1 MFKFS
6 MPIARK
12 LPLALLGSALLVSLG
27 VGTASYFIGSQA
39 LRSAAETNL
48 MTLASERASQVS
60 TYLKSVE
67 DDLVATSRSEATMQT
82 LRDFGG
88 AWLQFK
94 VDPTAEVRKL
104 YVDDNPNKDN
114 LAALDTLGTTGAY
127 DATHTRFHPGFR
139 NQISARGYRDLY
151 LFDLKG
157 FLVYSVTKAAD
168 FGTSFAQGGR
178 WADTTLGQVFQQAAE
193 IENPDDIAFTD
204 FAAYGPAAGAPASF
218 FGKPVFNA
226 QGRKIGVLA
235 IQLPSERLDAV
246 IGNRTGMGE
255 TGEVIVVGPDGLLRS
270 DSSFTE
276 ANDALLTGFAGPML
290 DAALSGTAA
299 EGETADY
306 RATGMM
312 VAAAPI
318 TTRGQNWAA
327 VAVMGIDEVLAPVA
341 NMRNM
346 MLLIGAGL
354 LAVVAALGLLFSRTI
369 TVPIT
374 RLTDTMDALVK
385 GDLEVEVR
393 GADRTDELGAMA
405 RAVEVFRE
413 NGQKVAQLTEAEA
426 AQVLANQAERAR
438 MMTSLQR
445 AFGNV
450 VDAAIAGDF
459 SRRVE
464 AEFPDAELNALA
476 GSVNALVETV
486 DRGLGETGQVLS
498 ALADA
503 DLTRRVSGDY
513 EGAFARLKSDT
524 NAVAEKLGDI
534 VGQLRHTSGSLRTA
548 TGEILSG
555 ANDLSERT
563 TRQAAT
569 IEETSAAMEQLAAT
583 VLDNARQAE
592 TASLE
597 AKAVSATA
605 EEGGQVMAQATDAM
619 DRITASSAKI
629 SNIIGLIDDIAFQTN
644 LLALNAS
651 VEAARAGDA
660 GKGFAVVAVE
670 VRRLA
675 QSAASASAD
684 VKLLIEQSAGEVK
697 GGSRL
702 VADAAAKL
710 TTMLEAIR
718 GNSAAME
725 AIARESREQAGSIE
739 EVNAGVRLMDEM
751 TQHNAALVEQTNA
764 AIEQTE
770 AQAGELDRIVDIFT
784 IDAAPARRPEVKP
797 APASTIR
804 GMQDKL
810 KAVAG
815 SYLRRGNAAVD
826 EDWAEFYAGR
836 GRPCPLS
843 PAAFSATSSGSCPEA
858 LSLHV
863 PHRCHPQAPV
873 RASSQADR
881 SQP

>member
-1 MFKFS
+1 MFRFS

-27 VGTASYFIGSQA
+27 VGLASYLIGSQA
-39 LRSAAETNL
+39 LRNSAETNL
-48 MTLASERASQVS
+48 MTLANERASQVS

-235 IQLPSERLDAV
+235 IQLPSERHDAV
-246 IGNRTGMGE
+246 IVNRTGISE

-276 ANDALLTGFAGPML
+276 ANGALLTGFAGPML

-299 EGETADY
+299 EGETAHY

-327 VAVMGIDEVLAPVA
+327 VAVMGIDEVLAPVT

-385 GDLEVEVR
+385 GDL
-393 GADRTDELGAMA
+393 
-405 RAVEVFRE
+405 
-413 NGQKVAQLTEAEA
+413 
-426 AQVLANQAERAR
+426 
-438 MMTSLQR
+438 
-445 AFGNV
+445 
-450 VDAAIAGDF
+450 
-459 SRRVE
+459 
-464 AEFPDAELNALA
+464 
-476 GSVNALVETV
+476 
-486 DRGLGETGQVLS
+486 
-498 ALADA
+498 
-503 DLTRRVSGDY
+503 
-513 EGAFARLKSDT
+513 
-524 NAVAEKLGDI
+524 
-534 VGQLRHTSGSLRTA
+534 
-548 TGEILSG
+548 
-555 ANDLSERT
+555 
-563 TRQAAT
+563 
-569 IEETSAAMEQLAAT
+569 
-583 VLDNARQAE
+583 
-592 TASLE
+592 
-597 AKAVSATA
+597 
-605 EEGGQVMAQATDAM
+605 
-619 DRITASSAKI
+619 
-629 SNIIGLIDDIAFQTN
+629 
-644 LLALNAS
+644 
-651 VEAARAGDA
+651 
-660 GKGFAVVAVE
+660 
-670 VRRLA
+670 
-675 QSAASASAD
+675 
-684 VKLLIEQSAGEVK
+684 
-697 GGSRL
+697 
-702 VADAAAKL
+702 
-710 TTMLEAIR
+710 
-718 GNSAAME
+718 
-725 AIARESREQAGSIE
+725 
-739 EVNAGVRLMDEM
+739 
-751 TQHNAALVEQTNA
+751 
-764 AIEQTE
+764 
-770 AQAGELDRIVDIFT
+770 
-784 IDAAPARRPEVKP
+784 
-797 APASTIR
+797 
-804 GMQDKL
+804 
-810 KAVAG
+810 
-815 SYLRRGNAAVD
+815 
-826 EDWAEFYAGR
+826 
-836 GRPCPLS
+836 
-843 PAAFSATSSGSCPEA
+843 
-858 LSLHV
+858 
-863 PHRCHPQAPV
+863 
-873 RASSQADR
+873 
-881 SQP
+881 

>member
-27 VGTASYFIGSQA
+27 VGSASYFIGSQA
-39 LRSAAETNL
+39 LRTAAETNL

-67 DDLVATSRSEATMQT
+67 DDLVATSRSEATVQA

-104 YVDDNPNKDN
+104 YVDDNTNKDN

-127 DATHTRFHPGFR
+127 DVTHTRFHPGYR
-139 NQISARGYRDLY
+139 TQIGARGYRDLY

-157 FLVYSVTKAAD
+157 FMVYSVNKAED
-168 FGTSFAQGGR
+168 FGTSFAEGGPL
-178 WADTTLGQVFQQAAE
+178 AASSLGQVFQQAVA
-193 IENPDDIAFTD
+193 IENPDDIVFAD
-204 FAAYGPAAGAPASF
+204 FAAYAPAAGLPASF
-218 FGKPVFNA
+218 FAKPVFNG
-226 QGRKIGVLA
+226 QGRKVGVLA

-246 IGNRTGMGE
+246 IGDRTGLGE
-255 TGEVIVVGPDGLLRS
+255 TGEVLVAGPDGLLRS

-276 ANDALLTGFAGPML
+276 ANDALVTGFTGPML
-290 DAALSGTAA
+290 DAALAGTRAQ
-299 EGETADY
+299 GETSAY
-306 RATGMM
+306 RATNML

-318 TTRGQNWAA
+318 TTRGQSWAA
-327 VAVMGIDEVLAPVA
+327 VAVMATDEVLAPVA

-369 TVPIT
+369 TKPIS
-374 RLTDTMDALVK
+374 RLTGTMEALAE
-385 GDLEVEVR
+385 GDLDVEVR

-413 NGQKVAQLTEAEA
+413 NGLKVAQMTEAEA

-438 MMTSLQR
+438 MMEGLQR

-459 SRRVE
+459 SRRVD
-464 AEFPDAELNALA
+464 AEFPDVELNALA
-476 GSVNALVETV
+476 RSVNSLVETV
-486 DRGLGETGQVLS
+486 DRGLTETGEVLA

-503 DLTRRVSGDY
+503 NLTLRMRGDY
-513 EGAFARLKSDT
+513 EGAFARLKADT

-534 VGQLRHTSGSLRTA
+534 VGQLRQTSGSLKTA

-563 TRQAAT
+563 TKQAAT
-569 IEETSAAMEQLAAT
+569 IEETSAAMEQLAST
-583 VLDNARQAE
+583 VLENAKKAEAASVQAK
-592 TASLE
+592 S
-597 AKAVSATA
+597 VSATA

-619 DRITASSAKI
+619 DRITESSGKI

-684 VKLLIEQSAGEVK
+684 VKVLIEQSANEVK

-710 TTMLEAIR
+710 AGMLGAIRDNTTALEAI
-718 GNSAAME
+718 S
-725 AIARESREQAGSIE
+725 RESRDQAGAIE
-739 EVNAGVRLMDEM
+739 EVNVGVRLMDEM
-751 TQHNAALVEQTNA
+751 TQHNAALVEETNA

-770 AQAGELDRIVDIFT
+770 AQASELDRIVDIFT
-784 IDAAPARRPEVKP
+784 IDAALSRAVAPKP
-797 APASTIR
+797 APAPAQGIR

-826 EDWAEFYAGR
+826 KDWAEF
-836 GRPCPLS
+836 
-843 PAAFSATSSGSCPEA
+843 
-858 LSLHV
+858 
-863 PHRCHPQAPV
+863 
-873 RASSQADR
+873 
-881 SQP
+881 

>member
-27 VGTASYFIGSQA
+27 VGTASYLIGSQA
-39 LRSAAETNL
+39 LRTSAETNL
-48 MTLASERASQVS
+48 TTLASERAAAVS

-67 DDLVATSRSEATMQT
+67 DDLVATSRSEASVQA

-104 YVDDNPNKDN
+104 YVDDNPDKEN
-114 LAALDTLGTTGAY
+114 LAALETLGTTGAY
-127 DATHTRFHPGFR
+127 DVTHTRFHKGFR
-139 NQISARGYRDLY
+139 SQITARGYRDLY

-157 FLVYSVTKAAD
+157 FMVYSVNKGED
-168 FGTSFAQGGR
+168 FGTSFAEGGPL
-178 WADTTLGQVFQQAAE
+178 ATSSLGQVFQQAVA
-193 IENPDDIAFTD
+193 IENPDDLVFAD
-204 FAAYGPAAGAPASF
+204 FAPYQAAGGLPASF
-218 FGKPVFNA
+218 FAKPVFNA
-226 QGRKIGVLA
+226 QGRKVGVLA

-246 IGNRTGMGE
+246 IGDRTGLGE
-255 TGEVIVVGPDGLLRS
+255 TGEVLVVGPDGLLRS

-276 ANDALLTGFAGPML
+276 ANDAMLTPFAGPVL
-290 DAALSGTAA
+290 DTALAGTANN
-299 EGETADY
+299 GETSAY
-306 RATGMM
+306 RATDML

-318 TTRGQNWAA
+318 ATRGQPWAA
-327 VAVMGIDEVLAPVA
+327 VAVMATDEVLAPVV

-346 MLLIGAGL
+346 MLAIGAGL
-354 LAVVAALGLLFSRTI
+354 LAVVAALSLLFSRAI
-369 TVPIT
+369 TKPIT
-374 RLTDTMDALVK
+374 RLTDTMEALAK

-393 GADRTDELGAMA
+393 GAGRTDELGAMA

-413 NGQKVAQLTEAEA
+413 NGQKVAQMTEAEA

-438 MMTSLQR
+438 MMESLQR
-445 AFGNV
+445 AFGDV

-459 SRRVE
+459 TKRVE
-464 AEFPDAELNALA
+464 AEFADAELNTLA
-476 GSVNALVETV
+476 RSVNSLVETV
-486 DRGLGETGQVLS
+486 DRGLGETGDVLS
-498 ALADA
+498 ALADTN
-503 DLTRRVSGDY
+503 LTRRVRGEY
-513 EGAFARLKSDT
+513 EGAFARLKNDT
-524 NAVAEKLGDI
+524 NAVAEKLGEI
-534 VGQLRHTSGSLRTA
+534 VGQLRQTSSALKTA

-569 IEETSAAMEQLAAT
+569 IEETSATMEQLAAT
-583 VLDNARQAE
+583 VLQNA
-592 TASLE
+592 
-597 AKAVSATA
+597 AKAEAASKQAQAVSETA
-605 EEGGQVMAQATDAM
+605 EEGGRVMTQATDAM
-619 DRITASSAKI
+619 DRITASSGKI

-684 VKLLIEQSAGEVK
+684 VKVLIEQSANEVK

-710 TTMLEAIR
+710 SGML
-718 GNSAAME
+718 
-725 AIARESREQAGSIE
+725 GSIRDNTAALQAISRDSRSQASAID
-739 EVNAGVRLMDEM
+739 EVNIAVRTMDEM
-751 TQHNAALVEQTNA
+751 TQHNAALVEETNA

-770 AQAGELDRIVDIFT
+770 AQATELDHIVDVFT
-784 IDAAPARRPEVKP
+784 IDETAARKAAPAR
-797 APASTIR
+797 APAQAPAAAAPGGIR
-804 GMQDKL
+804 GMQEKL
-810 KAVAG
+810 KTVAK
-815 SYLRRGNAAVD
+815 SYLSRGSAAVD
-826 EDWAEFYAGR
+826 QDGNEF
-836 GRPCPLS
+836 
-843 PAAFSATSSGSCPEA
+843 
-858 LSLHV
+858 
-863 PHRCHPQAPV
+863 
-873 RASSQADR
+873 
-881 SQP
+881 

>member
-27 VGTASYFIGSQA
+27 VGTASYLIGSQA
-39 LRSAAETNL
+39 LRTSAETNL
-48 MTLASERASQVS
+48 TTLASERAAAVS

-67 DDLVATSRSEATMQT
+67 DDLVATSRSEASIQA

-104 YVDDNPNKDN
+104 FVDDNPNKDN
-114 LAALDTLGTTGAY
+114 LAALDTLGTTGGY
-127 DATHTRFHPGFR
+127 DVTHTRFHPGFR
-139 NQISARGYRDLY
+139 NQITARGYRDLY

-157 FLVYSVTKAAD
+157 FMVYSVNKAED
-168 FGTSFAQGGR
+168 FGTSFAEGGPL
-178 WADTTLGQVFQQAAE
+178 AGSSLGQVFAQAVA
-193 IENPDDIAFTD
+193 IENPDDLVFAD
-204 FAAYGPAAGAPASF
+204 FAPYQAAGGLPASF
-218 FGKPVFNA
+218 FAKPVFNA
-226 QGRKIGVLA
+226 QGRKVGVLA

-246 IGNRTGMGE
+246 IGDRTGLGQ
-255 TGEVIVVGPDGLLRS
+255 TGEVLVVGPDGLLRS
-270 DSSFTE
+270 DSTFTE
-276 ANDALLTGFAGPML
+276 ANDAMLTPFSGPVL
-290 DAALSGTAA
+290 DTALSGTPNN
-299 EGETADY
+299 GESNAY
-306 RATGMM
+306 RATDML

-318 TTRGQNWAA
+318 ATRGQPWAA
-327 VAVMGIDEVLAPVA
+327 VAVMATDEVLAPVA

-346 MLLIGAGL
+346 MLGIGAGL
-354 LAVVAALGLLFSRTI
+354 LAVVAALSLVFSRAI
-369 TVPIT
+369 TKPMT
-374 RLTDTMDALVK
+374 RLTDTMDALAK

-438 MMTSLQR
+438 MMESLQR
-445 AFGNV
+445 AFGDV

-464 AEFPDAELNALA
+464 AEFPDAELNTLA
-476 GSVNALVETV
+476 RSVNSLVETV
-486 DRGLGETGQVLS
+486 DRGISETGEVLS
-498 ALADA
+498 ALADTN
-503 DLTRRVSGDY
+503 LTRRVRGDY
-513 EGAFARLKSDT
+513 EGAFARLKNDT
-524 NAVAEKLGDI
+524 NAVAEKLGEI
-534 VGQLRHTSGSLRTA
+534 VGQLRQTSSALKTA

-569 IEETSAAMEQLAAT
+569 IEETSATMEQLATT
-583 VLDNARQAE
+583 VLQNAAKAE
-592 TASLE
+592 AASVQ

-605 EEGGQVMAQATDAM
+605 EEGGRVMTEATDAM
-619 DRITASSAKI
+619 DRITASSGKI

-684 VKLLIEQSAGEVK
+684 VKVLIEQSANEVK

-710 TTMLEAIR
+710 SGMLGAIRDNTAVLEAISR
-718 GNSAAME
+718 DSRSQASA
-725 AIARESREQAGSIE
+725 ID
-739 EVNAGVRLMDEM
+739 EVNVAVRTMDEM
-751 TQHNAALVEQTNA
+751 TQHNAALVEETNA

-770 AQAGELDRIVDIFT
+770 AQATELDQIVDIFT
-784 IDAAPARRPEVKP
+784 IDETPVRASAPVRAAPAAAPARGG
-797 APASTIR
+797 IR

-810 KAVAG
+810 RAAAG
-815 SYLRRGNAAVD
+815 SYLSRGNAAVD
-826 EDWAEFYAGR
+826 KDWNEF
-836 GRPCPLS
+836 
-843 PAAFSATSSGSCPEA
+843 
-858 LSLHV
+858 
-863 PHRCHPQAPV
+863 
-873 RASSQADR
+873 
-881 SQP
+881 